1 MTYAELKAFLD
12 TLTDAQLNLPATT
25 YSGEIDDT
33 IGVIGTAFNTKK
45 EMGARMEGFKTSQP
59 FILIG

>member
-12 TLTDAQLNLPATT
+12 TLTEAQLKMSVTT

-33 IGVIGTAFNTKK
+33 IGAIGTAFNTKK
-45 EMGARMEGFKTSQP
+45 EMGSKMEGFKTSQP